1 MTKLKKQY
9 STEITIDVD
18 TEENRNI
25 QTIEDMER
33 HKLAE
38 SLLTQKQELKEEVK
52 TVTPEKRVDDSD
64 TTLQSE
70 ANKQIAKN
78 KIELYYQRHHQE
90 APPGGTTGGVISSE
104 EDEEDMEEDDDDL
117 NFEDKRLLEDV
128 KITANDIVIVA
139 SFKLPITIVRDKGTW
154 EVRKSRSLLY
164 PTMFKLRE
172 KRKMVKIIWIGWP
185 GVIP

>member
-1 MTKLKKQY
+1 MHYK
-9 STEITIDVD
+9 
-18 TEENRNI
+18 
-25 QTIEDMER
+25 
-33 HKLAE
+33 
-38 SLLTQKQELKEEVK
+38 
-52 TVTPEKRVDDSD
+52 
-64 TTLQSE
+64 
-70 ANKQIAKN
+70 
-78 KIELYYQRHHQE
+78 RHHHE
-90 APPGGTTGGVISSE
+90 VPPGGTTGGVISSE

-128 KITANDIVIVA
+128 KITAGDIVIVA

-172 KRKMVKIIWIGWP
+172 KRKMVKIIWVGWP